1 MNSYCLPCKKNT
13 ENTNKKMVKTRNDRL
28 MILSKCSI
36 CNNKKSRFIL

>member
-28 MILSKCSI
+28 MIFSKCSI